1 MDNNYWEHR
10 KYHRGEDECRK
21 LLYKFIHPWDSVLD
35 LGCGSG
41 WMYEN
46 LSSHGWSSTYK
57 GIDLTKDFIEGA
69 RIDFPEA
76 LWEVGDA
83 RKLREPNESWDVV
96 TLYHVL
102 EHLPYPGWKD
112 AIREGVR
119 VAKRLVIVTIWRGLA
134 EESSDH
140 EMDMYDDL
148 EHYDYLKAKMANYL
162 GRDEMFELFKE
173 LGFEDVPNSKCNDG
187 INPTDIFLLYK
198 EKDASR

>member
-1 MDNNYWEHR
+1 
-10 KYHRGEDECRK
+10 
-21 LLYKFIHPWDSVLD
+21 
-35 LGCGSG
+35 
-41 WMYEN
+41 MYEN